1 MFWERGLS
9 ARQKCTRG
17 RCPALLGGV
26 PSIVLGGMAVRGA
39 EEEERVRRKSR
50 RGTKEEEE
58 EWHAKEEEE
67 ET

>member
-39 EEEERVRRKSR
+39 AEEERVRRKSR
-50 RGTKEEEE
+50 RGKGFYEED
-58 EWHAKEEEE
+58 
-67 ET
+67 TRR